1 MMACKFCPG
10 LQEVTVILSL
20 LSYFK
25 VKAFVLIPGQQ
36 PTLEGHRAVGK
47 GSYLIFLLS
56 PGAALETSG
65 L

>member
-1 MMACKFCPG
+1 MMACKCCPG
-10 LQEVTVILSL
+10 LQEVTVILS

-47 GSYLIFLLS
+47 GSYLIFLPS